1 MQPVPLIFNPAAG
14 RGRAVR
20 QMASVHDEL
29 KRLGV
34 RVTMESSTGPGH
46 IEKRVQQL
54 ADAGHRSVIVAG
66 GDGSVHEAV
75 NGLLGSN
82 SDTAL
87 GVIPLGTGNDFAKAN
102 AIPEHA
108 QDAAELLADR
118 LSGETPIRKVD
129 VGRVNGRYFANGA
142 GIGFDA
148 KVSAIASTIRL
159 PIGDLVYLLAV
170 MRGLV
175 SGVATP
181 HMKIT
186 FDDRCIEGR
195 FTLANFSNGQWVGGM
210 FPIAP
215 MAKINDGLLDLVYA
229 EALSRRRILQLVPTL
244 LKGEHMSEAEVHH
257 AEITSCHVQASSP
270 VPVHLDGENLPPQT
284 DFEIDLLS
292 GVLNLI

>member
-1 MQPVPLIFNPAAG
+1 MPSVPLIFNPVAG

-34 RVTMESSTGPGH
+34 PVTMESSTAPGH
-46 IEKRVQQL
+46 IEKRVRQL
-54 ADAGHRSVIVAG
+54 AEAGHRAVIVAG
-66 GDGSVHEAV
+66 GDGSIHEAV
-75 NGLLGSN
+75 NGLLACDSK
-82 SDTAL
+82 TAL

-108 QDAAELLADR
+108 NDAAELLADR
-118 LSGETPIRKVD
+118 LSGETPTRTVD
-129 VGRVNGRYFANGA
+129 VGRLNGRYFANGA

-148 KVSAIASTIRL
+148 KVSAIAASIRL

-170 MRGLV
+170 MRGLI

-186 FDDRCIEGR
+186 FDDQCIEGR

-215 MAKINDGLLDLVYA
+215 MARINDGLLDLVYA
-229 EALSRRRILQLVPTL
+229 EALSRRRILRLVPTL
-244 LKGEHMSEAEVHH
+244 LKGEHMREAEVHH
-257 AEITSCHVQASSP
+257 VPITSCHVHASSA
-270 VPVHLDGENLPPQT
+270 VPAHLDGENLPPQT
-284 DFEIDLLS
+284 DFEIDLLP
-292 GVLNLI
+292 GALNLI